1 MRWKKMVSAL
11 LIGAMVCTMGACGS
25 SGSKDSTQGGSKTS
39 SKGDNK
45 LVVWT
50 LTNDLVD
57 YGKRFQEQTGV
68 KVDTV
73 VIEPADY
80 PTKVQTAL
88 LAGETEPDIIV
99 GEPQMLDDFYDAGFF
114 ANLDDFGAQVIHHHR
129 AVMLNA

>member
-1 MRWKKMVSAL
+1 MEAV
-11 LIGAMVCTMGACGS
+11 
-25 SGSKDSTQGGSKTS
+25 DQKTVHRVVQ
-39 SKGDNK
+39 KQAVKETTK

-80 PTKVQTAL
+80 PTKVQTACGRRDR
-88 LAGETEPDIIV
+88 AG
-99 GEPQMLDDFYDAGFF
+99 Y
-114 ANLDDFGAQVIHHHR
+114 HR
-129 AVMLNA
+129 W